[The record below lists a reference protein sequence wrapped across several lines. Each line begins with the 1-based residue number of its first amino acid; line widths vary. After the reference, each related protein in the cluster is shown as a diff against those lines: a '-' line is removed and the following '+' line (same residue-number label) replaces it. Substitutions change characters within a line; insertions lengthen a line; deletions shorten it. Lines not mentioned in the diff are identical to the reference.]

1 MTTFFNRVSKG
12 QKIKILRNIL
22 LLIPGIAAEF
32 IIHSSLI
39 ENTKYLHL
47 LIKLDSAYIVAIAIL
62 IGNSMLVAFMEVYN
76 KSEKSRYRPLKSL
89 IQAIQVISV
98 FIGGIVIASILIDK
112 SPAALLTGLGASA
125 AVLMLVFKDSIL
137 GLVAGV
143 QLSQNNMIHI
153 GDWIQMPDSGANGV
167 VEEITLNTVKV
178 RNWDNTISTIPPYT
192 LVSSTFKNWR
202 GMAESDGRRVDKRI
216 FLDLHSIEF
225 CTEDMLTDI
234 CKAVPLMADYM
245 AVSIDTQEHR
255 MPTNSQLYRVYIG
268 RYLQAH
274 PIVAQNLDL
283 IIAQREPTQF
293 GVPIEVYFFLK
304 DKVWAEYE
312 TIQSDIFDHLLAMAP
327 VFGLRLYQ
335 LPLQN

>member
-1 MTTFFNRVSKG
+1 MEVVMSKGMTTFFNRVSKG

-32 IIHSSLI
+32 IIHSGLI

-112 SPAALLTGLGASA
+112 SPTALLTGLGASA

-143 QLSQNNMIHI
+143 QLSQNNMIRI
-153 GDWIQMPDSGANGV
+153 GGNNPKHCKS
-167 VEEITLNTVKV
+167 
-178 RNWDNTISTIPPYT
+178 
-192 LVSSTFKNWR
+192 
-202 GMAESDGRRVDKRI
+202 AELGQHDHHYSALHPRLPILQELERHAGKRRQKSR
-216 FLDLHSIEF
+216 
-225 CTEDMLTDI
+225 
-234 CKAVPLMADYM
+234 
-245 AVSIDTQEHR
+245 
-255 MPTNSQLYRVYIG
+255 
-268 RYLQAH
+268 
-274 PIVAQNLDL
+274 
-283 IIAQREPTQF
+283 
-293 GVPIEVYFFLK
+293 
-304 DKVWAEYE
+304 
-312 TIQSDIFDHLLAMAP
+312 
-327 VFGLRLYQ
+327 
-335 LPLQN
+335 

>member
-1 MTTFFNRVSKG
+1 MSKGMTTFFNRVSKG

-125 AVLMLVFKDSIL
+125 AVLMLIFKDSIL

-143 QLSQNNMIHI
+143 QLSQNNMIRI
-153 GDWIQMPDSGANGV
+153 GDWIQMPESGANGV

-178 RNWDNTISTIPPYT
+178 RNWDNTITTIPPYT
-192 LVSSTFKNWR
+192 LVSQSFKNWR
-202 GMAESDGRRVDKRI
+202 GMQESGGRRVDKMI
-216 FLDLHSIEF
+216 YIDLKSIGF
-225 CTEDMLTDI
+225 CSQEQIAEIKKL
-234 CKAVPLMADYM
+234 PLMSSYKPSRQSPATE
-245 AVSIDTQEHR
+245 I
-255 MPTNSQLYRVYIG
+255 PTNSQLYRVYIEL
-268 RYLQAH
+268 YLRQH
-274 PIVAQNLDL
+274 PKVAQNLDL
-283 IIAQREPTQF
+283 IIAQRQPGEF
-293 GVPIEVYFFLK
+293 GVPIEVYFFVT
-304 DKVWAEYE
+304 DKTWDEYE
-312 TIQSDIFDHLLAMAP
+312 KIQSDIFDHLLAMASD
-327 VFGLRLYQ
+327 FGLKLYQ
-335 LPLQN
+335 LPG